1 MDGAERGIVMSR
13 EGQRVIVLTPRGDWR
28 ALKLAG
34 PLPEVG
40 EEIMLPPVVKRPAW
54 PLFTAAAVVLLL
66 VLAGA
71 VVRRIETPAPAAA
84 PMVAYYVNIDIN
96 PSVELAVDEKDTVLE
111 ARGLNNDGE
120 KLLAGIALK
129 GEKVT
134 GAMKILALEALRQG
148 YYLPEGEGA
157 MMVTVI
163 PAASGQEKLAAGDEL
178 GQRLTREAQ
187 DVFQQ
192 AGVHAAVEAAT
203 VQPEIRQHAE
213 AAGLSAGKYSIML
226 EALAA
231 GAQVKAVDLQRES
244 ITKVLQELNFNW
256 EDVLAR
262 LKRDPDLLK
271 REEQLGPVLKAA
283 LGQGPLPAENGN
295 SQGNAPA
302 RGPAAAPGNKPDQDD
317 NQETRQ
323 GKQETTGQG
332 REMNSNRGQS
342 SSRDGMAVAWQLRAR
357 LKAGLQNQPGGPV
370 LKELPVLEH
379 VPGENLRDVLA
390 KIKLEDVFLKKI
402 EEKRQDMAKR

>member
-1 MDGAERGIVMSR
+1 MDGAERGIVMAR
-13 EGQRVIVLTPRGDWR
+13 EGQKVIILTPRGDWQ

-40 EEIMLPPVVKRPAW
+40 EEIMLPPAVKRPAW
-54 PLFTAAAVVLLL
+54 PLVTAAAIVLLL
-66 VLAGA
+66 VLAGS
-71 VVRRIETPAPAAA
+71 VVRRVETPAPAAA
-84 PMVAYYVNIDIN
+84 PRVAYYVNVDIN
-96 PSVELAVDEKDTVLE
+96 PSVELAVDEGDTVLE
-111 ARGLNNDGE
+111 ARGLNSDGE

-148 YYLPEGEGA
+148 YYLPEGGGA

-163 PAASGQEKLAAGDEL
+163 PAGSGQEKLAAGNEL
-178 GQRLTREAQ
+178 GQKLTQEARN
-187 DVFQQ
+187 VFQQ

-213 AAGLSAGKYSIML
+213 AAGLSTGKYSIML

-231 GAQVKAVDLQRES
+231 GAQVKVADLQRES

-262 LKRDPDLLK
+262 LKKDPDLLK
-271 REEQLGPVLKAA
+271 KEEQLGPVLKAA

-295 SQGNAPA
+295 SKGDAAA
-302 RGPAAAPGNKPDQDD
+302 RGPAASPGDKPNQGD

-323 GKQETTGQG
+323 GKQQTPGQG
-332 REMNSNRGQS
+332 RETNSNRGHP

-357 LKAGLQNQPGGPV
+357 LKAGLQSQPGGPV
-370 LKELPVLEH
+370 LKEWPVLEN
-379 VPGENLRDVLA
+379 VPGKNPRDVLA
-390 KIKLEDVFLKKI
+390 KIKLEGAFLKKI

>member
-28 ALKLAG
+28 SLKLSG

-40 EEIMLPPVVKRPAW
+40 EEIMLPPAVRRPAW
-54 PLFTAAAVVLLL
+54 PLVTAAAVVLLL

-71 VVRRIETPAPAAA
+71 VMRRLETPAPAAA
-84 PMVAYYVNIDIN
+84 PQVAYYISVDIN
-96 PSVELAVDEKDTVLE
+96 PSVELAVDERDTVLE
-111 ARGLNNDGE
+111 ARGLNSDGE

-148 YYLPEGEGA
+148 YYLAGGGGA

-163 PAASGQEKLAAGDEL
+163 PAVSGKEKLAAGDEL
-178 GQRLTREAQ
+178 GQRLTREAR
-187 DVFQQ
+187 DVFQH

-213 AAGLSAGKYSIML
+213 AVGLSAGKYSLML

-231 GAQVKAVDLQRES
+231 GAQVKAADLQRES
-244 ITKVLQELNFNW
+244 ITKVLQELNFNL
-256 EDVLAR
+256 EDVLTQ
-262 LKRDPDLLK
+262 LKKDPDLIK

-283 LGQGPLPAENGN
+283 LGQGPIPAENDS
-295 SQGNAPA
+295 SQGNAPS
-302 RGPAAAPGNKPDQDD
+302 GGKAAVENKPEQG
-317 NQETRQ
+317 NNKAPRQSKPQTPGQE
-323 GKQETTGQG
+323 
-332 REMNSNRGQS
+332 REMNSSRQRP
-342 SSRDGMAVAWQLRAR
+342 SSRDGMVVARQLRSR
-357 LKAGLQNQPGGPV
+357 LQAGLQSQPGGWNIR
-370 LKELPVLEH
+370 ELPGLENIA
-379 VPGENLRDVLA
+379 GKNLRDVLA
-390 KIKLEDVFLKKI
+390 KVKL
-402 EEKRQDMAKR
+402 